1 MRAALSACLLL
12 AAASLALPSEPS
24 YDPWAWLVW
33 GRELG
38 NGTLDTAGGPSW
50 KPGSVAVTV
59 PLAPLGAELAPAL
72 WLLLVRAAGLL
83 SLVLAARLAARLARA
98 AGTSSAASNA
108 TAGALAAALLALSPG
123 WWRYLAHGNEVP
135 LALALGLG
143 ATELHPERPP
153 ARRLRADRARAAPA
167 PEAAALAAAYC
178 AWLWARQP
186 AARPLMIG
194 IAAGVLALWLV
205 PEWAGSGDP
214 LGAFRQ
220 AAGRPSWSL
229 AVDDHPWRAALGR
242 AHSLA
247 GPVVE
252 AGLVTALILRLRG
265 SPASP
270 WPLLVIPPAG
280 AALVVAMT
288 QAGLFGQRALLCA
301 AAGGRLRRRRRRPV
315 GPVPPSADSPLRCSR
330 RPGPCNPRPG
340 RRTSRASCARSGP
353 SRPCTPASSAPSPA
367 LQAIGPPAANRLSNA
382 RGMADTPIDH
392 RDRAR
397 WPAADGAGR
406 AGAAGRAAR
415 AAGPSRPAGHP
426 PRRANR

>member
-1 MRAALSACLLL
+1 METLDSSREAVVRSKLSEPVRADRDYAVVASELLVDRLAGLRVRARAVRPAAPRSRRSPGTFAGTLREGRALGLPGPGG
-12 AAASLALPSEPS
+12 ASLALPSEPS

-167 PEAAALAAAYC
+167 PPGGGARGGVLRLVVAPAGSAAAHDRHC
-178 AWLWARQP
+178 R
-186 AARPLMIG
+186 
-194 IAAGVLALWLV
+194 GVLALWLV
-205 PEWAGSGDP
+205 PG
-214 LGAFRQ
+214 
-220 AAGRPSWSL
+220 
-229 AVDDHPWRAALGR
+229 
-242 AHSLA
+242 
-247 GPVVE
+247 
-252 AGLVTALILRLRG
+252 
-265 SPASP
+265 
-270 WPLLVIPPAG
+270 
-280 AALVVAMT
+280 
-288 QAGLFGQRALLCA
+288 
-301 AAGGRLRRRRRRPV
+301 
-315 GPVPPSADSPLRCSR
+315 GPVPATR
-330 RPGPCNPRPG
+330 
-340 RRTSRASCARSGP
+340 
-353 SRPCTPASSAPSPA
+353 SAPSAKRRADHPGA
-367 LQAIGPPAANRLSNA
+367 WPSTTTPGGP
-382 RGMADTPIDH
+382 
-392 RDRAR
+392 R
-397 WPAADGAGR
+397 WAGR
-406 AGAAGRAAR
+406 TPSQGR
-415 AAGPSRPAGHP
+415 SW
-426 PRRANR
+426 RRGS